1 MDRRQRKSRAAIF
14 SALNKL
20 LCEKSY
26 SGITVQEIINEAD
39 VGRTTF
45 YAHFPTKDDMLTELS
60 KEIFSHVFSDA
71 PGGERTHDFS
81 SAAKDPVHL
90 ITHMLYHIRDNT
102 MDISRIVSSD
112 GSAIFLRYFR
122 SRFSDYL
129 GTIIDEDAISPVPK
143 DYLTC
148 QISQG
153 LVSTIEWWISKG
165 MVQKPEEVAGFFMKA
180 SCSLLLE
187 GQEKGIDRFKH

>member
-1 MDRRQRKSRAAIF
+1 M
-14 SALNKL
+14 N
-20 LCEKSY
+20 
-26 SGITVQEIINEAD
+26 
-39 VGRTTF
+39 
-45 YAHFPTKDDMLTELS
+45 
-60 KEIFSHVFSDA
+60 
-71 PGGERTHDFS
+71 
-81 SAAKDPVHL
+81 
-90 ITHMLYHIRDNT
+90 
-102 MDISRIVSSD
+102 ISRIVSSD